1 MPIADCVQEFKVA
14 RNMLLA
20 HLFVYSLGI
29 VIMTNA
35 QTCYYPDGSVVA
47 RDTPCHSPSIGD
59 GASACCDSGDICLD
73 NNLCLSQGGAEL
85 ISRGSCTDH
94 TWQSPECSQYCS
106 DGEYLFQQPRDILHR
121 HPQYGLITIL
131 TLISQL
137 TRAEEQLY
145 TTLVSRTNGCS
156 AVARV
161 THTTTHV
168 SMPPKEAMQRSPLKP
183 DL

>member
-1 MPIADCVQEFKVA
+1 
-14 RNMLLA
+14 MLLA
-20 HLFVYSLGI
+20 HLFVHSLGI

-35 QTCYYPDGSVVA
+35 QTCYSPDGSVMA

-59 GASACCDSGDICLD
+59 GASACCDHGDVCLD
-73 NNLCLSQGGAEL
+73 NNLCLAQGGGEL

-121 HPQYGLITIL
+121 DPQDGLITIL
-131 TLISQL
+131 TLVSQS
-137 TRAEEQLY
+137 TRGEEQLY
-145 TTLVSRTNGCS
+145 TTLVSRTNGCF

-168 SMPPKEAMQRSPLKP
+168 
-183 DL
+183 